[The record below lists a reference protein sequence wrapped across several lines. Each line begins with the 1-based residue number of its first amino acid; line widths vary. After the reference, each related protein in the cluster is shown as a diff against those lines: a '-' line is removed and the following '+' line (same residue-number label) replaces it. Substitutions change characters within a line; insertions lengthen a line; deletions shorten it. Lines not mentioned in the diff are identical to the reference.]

1 MKKNI
6 IPYLSLFLFFQFIKT
21 EDINEES
28 ICNGKGIYEQ
38 NNCYCLQNYESING
52 EYCNYERKKKI
63 VAIILSLF
71 FGFTGA
77 DQYYLGKNI
86 RGFLKV
92 VLPVFLFFGL
102 LFYIFIN
109 SNKPLNESN
118 DIYFL
123 IPIIILLFFWFID
136 FFCIING
143 ISKDSKGFDLI

>member
-143 ISKDSKGFDLI
+143 ITKDSKGFALI

>member
-123 IPIIILLFFWFID
+123 IPIIFLLFFWFID

-143 ISKDSKGFDLI
+143 ITKDSKGFDLI

>member
-1 MKKNI
+1 MKKNNI
-6 IPYLSLFLFFQFIKT
+6 FYIFLFLFFQFIKT

-38 NNCYCLQNYESING
+38 NTCYCLENYESING
-52 EYCNYERKKKI
+52 QYCNYERKKKI

-123 IPIIILLFFWFID
+123 IPIIFLLFFWFID

-143 ISKDSKGFDLI
+143 ITKDSKGFDLI

>member
-1 MKKNI
+1 MKKNNI
-6 IPYLSLFLFFQFIKT
+6 FYIFLFLFFQFIKT

-143 ISKDSKGFDLI
+143 ITKDSKGFDLI

>member
-1 MKKNI
+1 MKKII

-143 ISKDSKGFDLI
+143 ITKDSKGFDLI

>member
-1 MKKNI
+1 MKKSI
-6 IPYLSLFLFFQFIKT
+6 IFLFLFFQLIQT
-21 EDINEES
+21 EDNNDES

-143 ISKDSKGFDLI
+143 ITKDSKGFDLI

>member
-143 ISKDSKGFDLI
+143 ITKDSKGFDLI

>member
-92 VLPVFLFFGL
+92 VLPVFFFFFL
-102 LFYIFIN
+102 LFYIIFN
-109 SNKPLNESN
+109 
-118 DIYFL
+118 
-123 IPIIILLFFWFID
+123 
-136 FFCIING
+136 
-143 ISKDSKGFDLI
+143 

>member
-92 VLPVFLFFGL
+92 VLHVFLFFGL

-143 ISKDSKGFDLI
+143 ITKDSKGFDLI

>member
-28 ICNGKGIYEQ
+28 ICNGKGIYDQ

-143 ISKDSKGFDLI
+143 ITKDSKGFDLI

>member
-63 VAIILSLF
+63 IAIILSLF

-143 ISKDSKGFDLI
+143 ITKDSKGFDLI